1 MAEGCKGKHML
12 YGMIDIGSNTVR
24 MAIYRIEG
32 AHVEMLMKKKHT
44 VGLAAYLKEGV
55 MQQQG
60 IDKAVEIL
68 QEFKA
73 FLLAFNITH
82 VVAFTTAALR
92 NAKNSQAAV
101 GEIERLTGLP
111 IRVITGDEEATYDFI
126 GATHDLSEE
135 AGLLI
140 DIGGASTEIVS
151 YSSGKIEQKISLP
164 IGSLAF
170 RTKYVHGM
178 LPTKEEC
185 QAMCEEAEAT
195 IRSATACAGVREASI
210 AGIGGT
216 FKGAAALYNALFD
229 EPFENTKMET
239 SRIPEIIQRFDGGH
253 GLNEDMI
260 AILMKTV
267 PDRIH
272 TVIPGLIIA
281 EVLAERFHSKVITYS
296 DSGVREGYIYAEVLA
311 H

>member
-1 MAEGCKGKHML
+1 ML

-32 AHVEMLMKKKHT
+32 THVEMLMKKKHT
-44 VGLAAYLKEGV
+44 VGLAAYLRDGV

-68 QEFKA
+68 KEFRA

-92 NAKNSQAAV
+92 NAKNSAAAV
-101 GEIERLTGLP
+101 GEIERRTGLP

-126 GATHDLSEE
+126 GATHDLNED

-151 YSSGKIEQKISLP
+151 YSAGKIEQKISLP

-178 LPTKEEC
+178 LPTKAEC
-185 QAMCEEAEAT
+185 EAMREEAEAT
-195 IRSATACAGVREASI
+195 LRAATAFADVREASI

-216 FKGAAALYNALFD
+216 FKGATALYNALYEKPID
-229 EPFENTKMET
+229 NVKMEAA
-239 SRIPEIIQRFDGGH
+239 RLKALIERFTDEH
-253 GLNEDMI
+253 GINE
-260 AILMKTV
+260 AITAMLMKTV

-281 EVLAERFHSKVITYS
+281 EVLAARFHCKEITYS
-296 DSGVREGYIYAEVLA
+296 DSGVREGYIYSEVLNK
-311 H
+311 

>member
-1 MAEGCKGKHML
+1 ML

-32 AHVEMLMKKKHT
+32 THVEMLMKKKHT
-44 VGLAAYLKEGV
+44 VGLAAYLRDGV

-68 QEFKA
+68 KEFRA

-92 NAKNSQAAV
+92 NAKNSAAAV
-101 GEIERLTGLP
+101 GEIERRTGLP

-126 GATHDLSEE
+126 GATHDLNED

-151 YSSGKIEQKISLP
+151 YSAGKISLP

-178 LPTKEEC
+178 LPTKAEC
-185 QAMCEEAEAT
+185 EAMREEAEAT
-195 IRSATACAGVREASI
+195 LRAATAFADVREASI

-216 FKGAAALYNALFD
+216 FKGATALYNALYEKPID
-229 EPFENTKMET
+229 NVKMEA
-239 SRIPEIIQRFDGGH
+239 SRLAALIERFTDEH
-253 GLNEDMI
+253 GINEAMT
-260 AILMKTV
+260 AMLMKTV

-281 EVLAERFHSKVITYS
+281 EVLAARFHCKEITYS
-296 DSGVREGYIYAEVLA
+296 DSGVREGYIYSEVLNK
-311 H
+311 

>member
-1 MAEGCKGKHML
+1 ML

-32 AHVEMLMKKKHT
+32 THVEMLMKKKHT
-44 VGLAAYLKEGV
+44 VGLAAYLRDGV

-68 QEFKA
+68 KEFRA

-92 NAKNSQAAV
+92 NAKNSAAAV
-101 GEIERLTGLP
+101 GEIERRTGLP

-126 GATHDLSEE
+126 GATHDLNED

-151 YSSGKIEQKISLP
+151 YSAGKIEQKISLP

-178 LPTKEEC
+178 LPTKAEC
-185 QAMCEEAEAT
+185 QAMREEAEAT
-195 IRSATACAGVREASI
+195 LGAATAFADVREASI

-216 FKGAAALYNALFD
+216 FKGATALYNALYEKPID
-229 EPFENTKMET
+229 NVKMEAA
-239 SRIPEIIQRFDGGH
+239 RLKALIERFTDEH
-253 GLNEDMI
+253 GINE
-260 AILMKTV
+260 AITAMLMKTV

-281 EVLAERFHSKVITYS
+281 EVLAARFHCKEITYS
-296 DSGVREGYIYAEVLA
+296 DSGVREGYIYSEVLNK
-311 H
+311 

>member
-1 MAEGCKGKHML
+1 ML

-32 AHVEMLMKKKHT
+32 THVEMLMKKKHT
-44 VGLAAYLKEGV
+44 VGLAAYLKDGV

-68 QEFKA
+68 KEFRA

-92 NAKNSQAAV
+92 NAKNSAVAV
-101 GEIERLTGLP
+101 GEIERRTGLP

-126 GATHDLSEE
+126 GATHDLSED

-151 YSSGKIEQKISLP
+151 YSAGKIEQKISLP

-178 LPTKEEC
+178 LPTKAEC
-185 QAMCEEAEAT
+185 EAMREEAEAT
-195 IRSATACAGVREASI
+195 LGAATAFADVREASI

-216 FKGAAALYNALFD
+216 FKGAAALYNALYEQPFD
-229 EPFENTKMET
+229 NVKMEAA
-239 SRIPEIIQRFDGGH
+239 RLKALIERFTDEH
-253 GLNEDMI
+253 GINEAMT
-260 AILMKTV
+260 AMLMKTV
-267 PDRIH
+267 PDRSH

-281 EVLAERFHSKVITYS
+281 EVLAELTIQPVQRF
-296 DSGVREGYIYAEVLA
+296 DALGR
-311 H
+311 

>member
-1 MAEGCKGKHML
+1 
-12 YGMIDIGSNTVR
+12 
-24 MAIYRIEG
+24 
-32 AHVEMLMKKKHT
+32 
-44 VGLAAYLKEGV
+44 
-55 MQQQG
+55 MQKQG

-68 QEFKA
+68 KEFRA
-73 FLLAFNITH
+73 FLLAFGITH

-92 NAKNSQAAV
+92 NAKNSAAAV
-101 GEIERLTGLP
+101 GEIERRTGLP
-111 IRVITGDEEATYDFI
+111 IRVISGDEEATYDFI
-126 GATHDLSEE
+126 GATHDLSED

-178 LPTKEEC
+178 LPTHAEC
-185 QAMCEEAEAT
+185 EAMREEAEAT
-195 IRSATACAGVREASI
+195 IGSATAFSDVREASI

-216 FKGAAALYNALFD
+216 FKGATALYNALYAM
-229 EPFENTKMET
+229 PVENVKMET
-239 SRIPEIIQRFDGGH
+239 RRLSEIIARFSGDH
-253 GLNEDMI
+253 GINEDMT
-260 AILMKTV
+260 AVLMKTV

-281 EVLAERFHSKVITYS
+281 EVLAERFHSKEITYS
-296 DSGVREGYIYAEVLA
+296 DSGVREGYIYSEVLK
-311 H
+311 

>member
-1 MAEGCKGKHML
+1 ML

-32 AHVEMLMKKKHT
+32 THVEMLMKKKHT
-44 VGLAAYLKEGV
+44 VGLAAYLRDGV

-68 QEFKA
+68 KEFRA

-92 NAKNSQAAV
+92 NAKNSAAAV
-101 GEIERLTGLP
+101 GEIERRTGLP

-126 GATHDLSEE
+126 GATHDLNED
-135 AGLLI
+135 AGLFI

-151 YSSGKIEQKISLP
+151 YSAGKIEQKISLP

-170 RTKYVHGM
+170 RTKYVYGM
-178 LPTKEEC
+178 LPTKAEC
-185 QAMCEEAEAT
+185 EAMREEAEAT
-195 IRSATACAGVREASI
+195 LRAATAFADVREASI

-216 FKGAAALYNALFD
+216 FKGAAALYNALYEKPFD
-229 EPFENTKMET
+229 NVKMEAA
-239 SRIPEIIQRFDGGH
+239 RLKALIERFTDEH
-253 GLNEDMI
+253 GINEAMT
-260 AILMKTV
+260 AMLMKTV

-281 EVLAERFHSKVITYS
+281 EVLAARFHCKEITYS
-296 DSGVREGYIYAEVLA
+296 DSGVREGYIYSEVLNK
-311 H
+311 

>member
-1 MAEGCKGKHML
+1 ML

-32 AHVEMLMKKKHT
+32 THVEMLMKKKHT

-55 MQQQG
+55 MQKQG

-68 QEFKA
+68 KEFRA
-73 FLLAFNITH
+73 FLLAFGITH

-92 NAKNSQAAV
+92 NAKNSAAAV
-101 GEIERLTGLP
+101 GEIERRTGLP
-111 IRVITGDEEATYDFI
+111 IRVISGDEEATYDFI
-126 GATHDLSEE
+126 GATHDLSED

-178 LPTKEEC
+178 LPTHAEC
-185 QAMCEEAEAT
+185 EAMREEAEAT
-195 IRSATACAGVREASI
+195 IGSATAFSDVREASI

-216 FKGAAALYNALFD
+216 FKGAAALFSGD
-229 EPFENTKMET
+229 
-239 SRIPEIIQRFDGGH
+239 H
-253 GLNEDMI
+253 GINEDMT
-260 AILMKTV
+260 AMLMKTV

-281 EVLAERFHSKVITYS
+281 EVLAERFHSKEITYS
-296 DSGVREGYIYAEVLA
+296 DSGVREGYIYSEVLKQ
-311 H
+311 

>member
-1 MAEGCKGKHML
+1 ML

-32 AHVEMLMKKKHT
+32 THVEMLMKKKHT
-44 VGLAAYLKEGV
+44 VGLAAYLKDGV

-68 QEFKA
+68 KEFRA

-92 NAKNSQAAV
+92 NAKNSAVAV
-101 GEIERLTGLP
+101 GEIERRTGLP

-126 GATHDLSEE
+126 GATHDLSED

-151 YSSGKIEQKISLP
+151 YSAGKIEQKSSLP
-164 IGSLAF
+164 IGSLDF

-178 LPTKEEC
+178 LPTKAEC
-185 QAMCEEAEAT
+185 EAMREEAEAT
-195 IRSATACAGVREASI
+195 LGAATAFADVREASI

-216 FKGAAALYNALFD
+216 FKGATALYKALYEKPFD
-229 EPFENTKMET
+229 NVKMEAG
-239 SRIPEIIQRFDGGH
+239 RLQALIERFTDEH
-253 GLNEDMI
+253 GINEAMT
-260 AILMKTV
+260 AMLMKTV

-281 EVLAERFHSKVITYS
+281 EVLAARFHCKEITYS
-296 DSGVREGYIYAEVLA
+296 DSGVREGYIYSEVLK
-311 H
+311 

>member
-1 MAEGCKGKHML
+1 ML

-32 AHVEMLMKKKHT
+32 THVEMLMKKKHT
-44 VGLAAYLKEGV
+44 VGLAAYLRDGV

-68 QEFKA
+68 KEFRA

-92 NAKNSQAAV
+92 NAKNSAAAV
-101 GEIERLTGLP
+101 GEIERRTGLP

-126 GATHDLSEE
+126 GATHDLSED

-151 YSSGKIEQKISLP
+151 YRAGKIEQKISLP

-178 LPTKEEC
+178 LPTKAEC
-185 QAMCEEAEAT
+185 EAMREEAEAT
-195 IRSATACAGVREASI
+195 LRAATAFADVREASI

-216 FKGAAALYNALFD
+216 FKGATELYNALYEKPID
-229 EPFENTKMET
+229 NVKMEAG
-239 SRIPEIIQRFDGGH
+239 RLKALIERFTDEH
-253 GLNEDMI
+253 GINEAMT
-260 AILMKTV
+260 AMLMKTV

-281 EVLAERFHSKVITYS
+281 EVLAARFHCKEITYS
-296 DSGVREGYIYAEVLA
+296 DSGVREGYIYSEVLK
-311 H
+311 

>member
-1 MAEGCKGKHML
+1 ML

-32 AHVEMLMKKKHT
+32 THVEMLMKKKHT
-44 VGLAAYLKEGV
+44 VGLAAYLKDGV

-68 QEFKA
+68 KEFRA

-92 NAKNSQAAV
+92 NAKNSTAAV
-101 GEIERLTGLP
+101 GEIERRTGLP

-126 GATHDLSEE
+126 GATHDLSED

-151 YSSGKIEQKISLP
+151 YSAGKIEQKISLP

-178 LPTKEEC
+178 LPTKAEC
-185 QAMCEEAEAT
+185 EAMREEAEAT
-195 IRSATACAGVREASI
+195 LGAATAFADVREASI

-216 FKGAAALYNALFD
+216 FKGAAALYNALYEQPFD
-229 EPFENTKMET
+229 NVKMEAA
-239 SRIPEIIQRFDGGH
+239 RLKALIERFTDEH
-253 GLNEDMI
+253 GINEAMT
-260 AILMKTV
+260 AMLMKTV

-281 EVLAERFHSKVITYS
+281 EVLAARFHCKEITYS
-296 DSGVREGYIYAEVLA
+296 DSGVREGYIYSEVLNK
-311 H
+311 

>member
-1 MAEGCKGKHML
+1 ML

-32 AHVEMLMKKKHT
+32 THVEMLMKKKHT
-44 VGLAAYLKEGV
+44 VGLAAYLRDGV

-68 QEFKA
+68 KEFRA

-92 NAKNSQAAV
+92 NAKNSAAAV
-101 GEIERLTGLP
+101 GEIERRTGLP

-126 GATHDLSEE
+126 GATHDLNED

-151 YSSGKIEQKISLP
+151 YSAGKIEQKISLP

-178 LPTKEEC
+178 LPTKAEC
-185 QAMCEEAEAT
+185 EAMREEAEAT
-195 IRSATACAGVREASI
+195 LRAATAFAEVREASI

-216 FKGAAALYNALFD
+216 FKGATALYNALYEKPID
-229 EPFENTKMET
+229 NVKMEAG
-239 SRIPEIIQRFDGGH
+239 RLKALIERFTDEH
-253 GLNEDMI
+253 GINEAMT
-260 AILMKTV
+260 AMLMKTV

-281 EVLAERFHSKVITYS
+281 EVLAARFHCKEITYS
-296 DSGVREGYIYAEVLA
+296 DSGVREGYIYSEVLNK
-311 H
+311 